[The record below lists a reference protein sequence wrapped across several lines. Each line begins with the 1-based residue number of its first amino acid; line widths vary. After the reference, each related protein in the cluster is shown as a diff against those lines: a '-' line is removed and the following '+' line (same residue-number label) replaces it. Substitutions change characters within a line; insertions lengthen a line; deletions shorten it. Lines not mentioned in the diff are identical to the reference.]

1 MRYRSTTKRKR
12 AVLNA
17 RQTISDKHGLVEYAI
32 DNDMIIYQ
40 RRISNNYNYTVV
52 SQVPKR

>member
-12 AVLNA
+12 SVLNA

-40 RRISNNYNYTVV
+40 RRTSNYNYTVV